1 MSIWTWFKNWILPLI
16 LNFHVNK
23 AEMQQIIIENKQKLS
38 CYRQQNQKKCEYS
51 TRSQFKNSIRP
62 NSAEKNWDFNF
73 FLKILY
79 KQLFWLVGPVG
90 KNLLNLSA
98 TINLSRHSLKEPL
111 CKISAKSDKYFRS
124 YAVFLNFWVVGW
136 LGWLGWL
143 DVSQMHQMLCS

>member
-1 MSIWTWFKNWILPLI
+1 
-16 LNFHVNK
+16 
-23 AEMQQIIIENKQKLS
+23 MQQIMIKNKQKLS
-38 CYRQQNQKKCEYS
+38 CYSQQNQKNGNILLNHSSRIQSDPILLK
-51 TRSQFKNSIRP
+51 
-62 NSAEKNWDFNF
+62 KNWDFNF

-124 YAVFLNFWVVGW
+124 YAVFFNFWVVGW